1 MKYLDVSADFSIKP
15 KRVLMR
21 TDEEHPSPGEFKALP
36 FEPETVY
43 RTHVWLFPQPASP
56 SHGR

>member
-1 MKYLDVSADFSIKP
+1 ML
-15 KRVLMR
+15 